1 MINGLEGIPGSGKS
15 YEASAAQVLAALKEG
30 RKVITNLPLVV
41 EQYAAIDPSYRGLL
55 ELRFQAAPVRGT
67 WDATRVDPET
77 GAGEAFQS
85 FDDGHVEPSPPG
97 SRPFGTVW
105 CYYSTWRHP
114 ATGRGPLFVIDEC
127 HVQMPRLG
135 TDKAVIEWYKLSRH
149 FGCDVLLVTQR
160 FRQMCQDIAELMAMV
175 IKVRKAD
182 VLGKSDS
189 YIRKVHA
196 GYRGAVIQESIRK
209 YEPAFFK
216 LYKSHTQGNTVLE
229 AQAADVSVLSVRVKR
244 WTRLAWGLTA
254 CVVAFAVYVNAG
266 EKTKKPAQLAAAK
279 VASPVL
285 AQSPGEALGQPRK
298 GDVLEEGVGPQ
309 PVEKK
314 PVAAVVDA
322 APADPEPYAGKTL
335 HLTGMMVKGKRVIH
349 TFALSAAGAVF
360 AQITSED
367 LQQVGYAWE
376 AKSDCMGYIRWRGTA
391 RAVIC
396 DAPARQAGS
405 PERPIVMNSGY
416 SSDGKIVPP
425 KPAGAS
431 APSITTM

>member
-30 RKVITNLPLVV
+30 RKVITNLPLVI
-41 EQYAAIDPSYRGLL
+41 EQYAAIDPAYRALL
-55 ELRFQAAPVRGT
+55 ELRFQAAPVRGV

-77 GAGEAFQS
+77 GAGEAFEL
-85 FDDGHVEPSPPG
+85 FADGNVEPAAPG
-97 SRPFGTVW
+97 ARPFGTVW

-114 ATGRGPLFVIDEC
+114 TTGRAPLFVVDEC
-127 HVQMPRLG
+127 HVQMPRVG
-135 TDKAVIEWYKLSRH
+135 TPKDVIEWYKLSRH
-149 FGCDVLLVTQR
+149 FGADVLLVTQK

-196 GYRGAVIQESIRK
+196 GYRGAVIQESVRK

-244 WTRLAWGLTA
+244 WTRVAWVLTA
-254 CVVAFAVYVNAG
+254 CVVAFAVYVNSG
-266 EKTKKPAQLAAAK
+266 EKVKKPAQAPAARA
-279 VASPVL
+279 AIADA
-285 AQSPGEALGQPRK
+285 AQPGGDAAGATPRS
-298 GDVLEEGVGPQ
+298 VPTFQVGEVRV
-309 PVEKK
+309 VEKK
-314 PVAAVVDA
+314 RVADAVEASVG
-322 APADPEPYAGKTL
+322 DPEPYAGKTL
-335 HLTGMMVKGKRVIH
+335 HLTGMMVKGGRVMH

-360 AQITSED
+360 AQITSDD
-367 LQQVGYAWE
+367 LQQVGYVWD
-376 AKSDCMGYIRWRGTA
+376 AKSDCMGYLRWHGTA

-425 KPAGAS
+425 KPLGTP
-431 APSITTM
+431 APAMTTM